1 VTSEELG
8 CVLKLEGGERDE
20 PGPKREGK
28 EGPSLELN
36 GRGDCGGFGF
46 NSGGTDMPPAIR
58 LGQGPR
64 GARRGHCV
72 VQFKEERGKGVGG
85 PRLVMWNVRHTTEW
99 GLDETAKGKG
109 VYRRSTAPKPVET
122 GGGSDR
128 P

>member
-20 PGPKREGK
+20 PEPKREGK

-85 PRLVMWNVRHTTEW
+85 PKAGDMEREAH
-99 GLDETAKGKG
+99 
-109 VYRRSTAPKPVET
+109 
-122 GGGSDR
+122 DR
-128 P
+128 MGPG